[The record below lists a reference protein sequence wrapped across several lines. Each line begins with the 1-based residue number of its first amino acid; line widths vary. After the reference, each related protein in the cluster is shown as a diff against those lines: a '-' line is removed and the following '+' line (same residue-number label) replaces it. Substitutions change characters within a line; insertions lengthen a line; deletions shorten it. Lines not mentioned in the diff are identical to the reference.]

1 MGSPSY
7 SACTIQSLNP
17 TCPSSSSSSVIFA
30 LHKPQIHSNI
40 IQNYTRR
47 RIITCSSN
55 SRRRMAS
62 VTDMNVVS
70 SSSVEVGI
78 QNQQELKKGIADLY
92 DESSGI
98 WEDIWG
104 DHMHHGY
111 YEPQSS
117 VELSDH
123 RAAQIRMI
131 EKALSFAAI
140 SEDPAKKPTSIV
152 DVGCGIGGSSRYLA
166 KKYGATAKGITL
178 SPVQAERAQALADAQ
193 GLGDKVSFQVADA
206 LNQPF
211 PDGQFDL
218 VWSMESGEHMP
229 NKEKFVGELARVA
242 APGGT
247 IILVTWCHRN
257 LSPSEE
263 SLTPEEKELLNKIC
277 KAFYLPAWCS
287 TADYVKLLQSNSLQD
302 IKAEDWSENVAPF
315 WPAVIKSALTW
326 KGFTSVL
333 RSGWKTIKA
342 ALAMPL
348 MIEGYKKGLIKF
360 AIITCRKPE

>member
-1 MGSPSY
+1 MGSQGY
-7 SACTIQSLNP
+7 SACSIQSLNS

-229 NKEKFVGELARVA
+229 NKEKFVGELARVV

-247 IILVTWCHRN
+247 IILVTWCHRD

-287 TADYVKLLQSNSLQD
+287 TADYMKLLQSNSLQD